1 MTEIAATKLSRF
13 GLSADGANCLIEYEK
28 QGGETDRLAFPAS
41 QLDEMIGLLLQ
52 VKQLHSQKTQGND
65 QRQVLVAERVGVLVQ
80 PEAAVL
86 DFVVGGAPISF
97 AIPTEMAMQLM
108 QILKERLPQPE

>member
-80 PEAAVL
+80 PKRPCSISWSAAR
-86 DFVVGGAPISF
+86 PS
-97 AIPTEMAMQLM
+97 
-108 QILKERLPQPE
+108 RLRFPRRWRCS